1 MPQNQDFF
9 SLIQVALDVS
19 APIFLVITL
28 GVWLSHKKFINENFI
43 QVSSKLI
50 FNVGLPVMLFMSTAT
65 RDFQQLINLQHI
77 ALLVITT
84 LSVFFLSTFTAKGVI
99 NSEADKGVFVQGAFR
114 GNLIIIG
121 LALAANAYGE
131 QGVAIATLPMAI
143 VIILYN
149 LLAIYTLNSSLGQ
162 QSFSLKKTVFD
173 IIKNP
178 LIIGIVA
185 GLCVNLISLPIPDI
199 ILQTN
204 NYLAKM
210 TLPLALIGIGGSL
223 NMLQLKDNL
232 RPAVMS
238 SIWKLLIS
246 PIILIVLLI
255 IWPTEPIAAGVL
267 FLLVASPT
275 ATASFVM
282 VKAMD
287 GNSDLAAKII
297 IVSTLLSLFTI
308 TLGFA
313 LLVSFGLIHS

>member
-1 MPQNQDFF
+1 MSQNQDFF
-9 SLIQVALDVS
+9 SLIQVALNVS

-50 FNVGLPVMLFMSTAT
+50 FNIGLPVMLFMSTAT

-84 LSVFFLSTFTAKGVI
+84 LVVFFLSTFTAKGAI
-99 NSEADKGVFVQGAFR
+99 NADADKGVFVQGAFR

-149 LLAIYTLNSSLGQ
+149 LLAIYTLNASLGQ
-162 QSFSLKKTVFD
+162 QSFSLKKTVLD

-185 GLCVNLISLPIPDI
+185 GLCVNFISLPIPDI

-232 RPAVMS
+232 RPAVIS

-246 PIILIVLLI
+246 PIVLIILLI
-255 IWPTEPIAAGVL
+255 IWPIEPIAAGVL
-267 FLLVASPT
+267 FLLVSAPT

>member
-1 MPQNQDFF
+1 MPQNQDFL
-9 SLIQVALDVS
+9 SLIQVALNVS

-28 GVWLSHKKFINENFI
+28 GIWLNHKKFINENFI

-50 FNVGLPVMLFMSTAT
+50 FNFGLPLMLFMSTAT
-65 RDFQQLINLQHI
+65 RDFQQLINVQHI

-84 LSVFFLSTFTAKGVI
+84 FVIFFLSTFTAKGAI
-99 NSEADKGVFVQGAFR
+99 EAKADKGVFVQGAFR

-131 QGVAIATLPMAI
+131 KGVAIATLPMAI

-149 LLAIYTLNSSLGQ
+149 LLTIYTLNASLGQ
-162 QSFSLKKTVFD
+162 QSFSLKKTIID
-173 IIKNP
+173 IVKNP

-185 GLCVNLISLPIPDI
+185 GLCVNIISLPIPDMI
-199 ILQTN
+199 IQTN

-210 TLPLALIGIGGSL
+210 TLPLALICIGGSL

-232 RPAVMS
+232 RPAVIS

-246 PIILIVLLI
+246 PIVLIVLLI
-255 IWPTEPIAAGVL
+255 IWPVDPIAAGVL

-282 VKAMD
+282 VKAMN

-313 LLVSFGLIHS
+313 LLVSLGLIHS

>member
-149 LLAIYTLNSSLGQ
+149 LLAIYTLNASLGQ

-282 VKAMD
+282 VKAMN

>member
-1 MPQNQDFF
+1 MPLNQDFF
-9 SLIQVALDVS
+9 SLIQVALNVS
-19 APIFLVITL
+19 APIFLVISL
-28 GVWLSHKKFINENFI
+28 GVWLNHKKFINENFI

-50 FNVGLPVMLFMSTAT
+50 FNVGLPIMLFMSTAT
-65 RDFQQLINLQHI
+65 RDFQQLINVQHI

-84 LSVFFLSTFTAKGVI
+84 LTVFFLSTFTAKKSI
-99 NSEADKGVFVQGAFR
+99 EAPTDKGVFVQGAFR

-143 VIILYN
+143 IIILYN
-149 LLAIYTLNSSLGQ
+149 LLSIYTLNASLHQ
-162 QSFSLKKTVFD
+162 QSFSLKKTITD

-178 LIIGIVA
+178 LIIGIST
-185 GLCVNLISLPIPDI
+185 GLFVNLINLPIPQI
-199 ILQTN
+199 ISETN

-210 TLPLALIGIGGSL
+210 TLPLALICIGGSL
-223 NMLQLKDNL
+223 NMHQLKDNL
-232 RPAVMS
+232 RPAVTA
-238 SIWKLLIS
+238 SIWKIIIS
-246 PIILIVLLI
+246 PVVLIVLLL
-255 IWPTEPIAAGVL
+255 IWPVEPIAAGVL

-282 VKAMD
+282 VKAMN
-287 GNSDLAAKII
+287 GNSDLASKII

-313 LLVSFGLIHS
+313 LLVSLGLIHS

>member
-149 LLAIYTLNSSLGQ
+149 LLAIYTLNASLGQ
-162 QSFSLKKTVFD
+162 QSFSLKKTVID

-255 IWPTEPIAAGVL
+255 IWPTKPIAAGVL

-282 VKAMD
+282 VKAMN

>member
-149 LLAIYTLNSSLGQ
+149 LLAIYTLNASLGQ
-162 QSFSLKKTVFD
+162 QSFSLKKTVLD

-282 VKAMD
+282 VKAMN